1 MTTTIPRR
9 RALVDLPVNTI
20 AALSITNKMKKA
32 ITGQKRPHS
41 AIDQD
46 ENVSSPDSDRTLMGD
61 DNVAGG
67 DAARKVNEDGHTFIL
82 MLHAETEV

>member
-1 MTTTIPRR
+1 MNTITPRR

-32 ITGQKRPHS
+32 VAGQKRPHS

-46 ENVSSPDSDRTLMGD
+46 ENAASPDSDKTLEG
-61 DNVAGG
+61 DNVNID
-67 DAARKVNEDGHTFIL
+67 DAQKVSNGRAFL
-82 MLHAETEV
+82 VV